1 MSFATPLDKAEILLE
16 ADEFVTRYNLHDS
29 RDLIRKG
36 ALLSYDPHDYARA
49 DGLTDDEITALQDDK
64 VELSRSNISL
74 FRALAGLLYVVLIAS
89 LPLYKYS
96 AFWQPSSAHYP
107 GVLLVV
113 IQLLEHPLAALL
125 SNGVGRR
132 QALRT
137 ASTLAILRACL
148 AFLRISKQYSRRL
161 ELAFLNIDRLFVGV
175 ALATLS
181 FNMPLHLAEYAPAS
195 VRGRAMLLWPL
206 VVGLFDL
213 LMRSLL
219 LPVFMPTPRDV
230 TQINIVI
237 IPIAISFSFSLRHMT
252 LESPYQCIAQGHMA
266 SSLQALYKAR
276 PSKIVAA
283 RDLYRIYATSPLES
297 SRASQSARR
306 AIIYSVTIML
316 AFVLIV
322 PLNLNLDSMRF
333 VRFCMQILLS
343 TGLSAVATVYAVE
356 ILPYRCR
363 DKGYAITVSVYN
375 TVRVLVQLIDL
386 KPYYPFRYPD
396 GGPRPSDL
404 TTALCRIMHMC
415 AIAVATGLTHSFM
428 RETARIPLE
437 DMEKLFEARDRDT
450 ILYQMTIVWPYLF
463 KRYVLWQNVALEP
476 FEESQYGAGAI
487 ALT

>member
-316 AFVLIV
+316 
-322 PLNLNLDSMRF
+322 
-333 VRFCMQILLS
+333 
-343 TGLSAVATVYAVE
+343 
-356 ILPYRCR
+356 
-363 DKGYAITVSVYN
+363 
-375 TVRVLVQLIDL
+375 LIDL

-404 TTALCRIMHMC
+404 ITALCRIMHMC

-463 KRYVLWQNVALEP
+463 RRYVLWQNVALEP